1 MSRDA
6 DFDRWYAAR
15 NMRIVL
21 APQMKL
27 ETFGN
32 TIVNYHLVSQLADY
46 PNKVRIREGRL
57 EAHRPLVIVPDFD
70 DITTEGMGEEA
81 RGYLEFL
88 KKSSSMMRILQY
100 GYHFKSDN
108 FSEQIVTDNIAAVVE
123 RVKIDVAALN
133 DSLAAVVQGEDEPWD
148 VAIVELWRRLVERS
162 ARKNIM
168 ELNERGE
175 LFDTASKENVYFIKE
190 RI

>member
-21 APQMKL
+21 APQRKL

-57 EAHRPLVIVPDFD
+57 EAHRPLVIAPDFD

-175 LFDTASKENVYFIKE
+175 LFDTGK
-190 RI
+190 